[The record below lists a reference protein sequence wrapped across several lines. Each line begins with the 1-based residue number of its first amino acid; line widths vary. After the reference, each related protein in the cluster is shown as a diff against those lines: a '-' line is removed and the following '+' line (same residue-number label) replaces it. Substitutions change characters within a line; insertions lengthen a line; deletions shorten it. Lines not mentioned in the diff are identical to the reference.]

1 MRIRHIALGV
11 VATAVLA
18 CQSTRPTQAV
28 SAAAA
33 AGPSAPVA
41 RIGAEVITAGELDT
55 SIRGELNEMEQ
66 RTYDLRK
73 SALDQLINQRLVEA
87 KAKVAGKPVDEFLRA
102 ELAPKVGEPT
112 DEEARALYE
121 RAKAAGQVKEPFDQV
136 KAQIAQFLRRQ
147 KSEAVLAQYLEQIRA
162 EAKVEVLLPPY
173 LPAKV
178 EVAATGPSKG
188 PDSAPV
194 TIVEFSDFQCP
205 YCSKAEAT
213 VKDLLELEKY
223 KGKLKL
229 VYRDYPLPSHN
240 LAPKA
245 GEAAHCA
252 GDQGKYWEMH
262 DRLFANQKALEP
274 WSPHAEAIGLDV
286 KAFEAC
292 VGSDKHDAAIRRDM
306 AEAQKLGISG
316 TPGFLIGR
324 TDPKSS
330 KVRIAAALRGARPFA
345 DFKAEIEK
353 LLAEP
358 DKPAEAPPPAKK

>member
-18 CQSTRPTQAV
+18 CQPSRPKQA
-28 SAAAA
+28 SDAAAA

-41 RIGAEVITAGELDT
+41 RIGAEVITTGELDT

-66 RTYDLRK
+66 RTYELRK

-102 ELAPKVGEPT
+102 ELAPKVSEPT
-112 DEEARALYE
+112 DEETRALYE

-136 KAQIAQFLRRQ
+136 KGQIAQFLRRQ

-223 KGKLKL
+223 KGKIKL
-229 VYRDYPLPSHN
+229 VYRDYPLPNHN

-245 GEAAHCA
+245 AEAAHCA

-262 DRLFANQKALEP
+262 DRLFAATPKLEVTDLKAYARELK
-274 WSPHAEAIGLDV
+274 LDEGRFSKCLDSGEKSKV
-286 KAFEAC
+286 VADHFKA
-292 VGSDKHDAAIRRDM
+292 GNDAGVRGTPAFFINGRLISG
-306 AEAQKLGISG
+306 AQKLEAF
-316 TPGFLIGR
+316 TALV
-324 TDPKSS
+324 DAEL
-330 KVRIAAALRGARPFA
+330 AAR
-345 DFKAEIEK
+345 K
-353 LLAEP
+353 
-358 DKPAEAPPPAKK
+358 

>member
-1 MRIRHIALGV
+1 MRIRPHVLGLL
-11 VATAVLA
+11 ATALVA
-18 CQSTRPTQAV
+18 CQSTRPSQA
-28 SAAAA
+28 SDAAAA
-33 AGPSAPVA
+33 AGLNAPVA
-41 RIGAEVITAGELDT
+41 RIGAEVITAGDLDK

-73 SALDQLINQRLVEA
+73 SALDNLINQKLVESKA
-87 KAKVAGKPVDEFLRA
+87 KAAAKPVDEFLRV

-173 LPAKV
+173 LPTKI
-178 EVAATGPSKG
+178 EVSATGPSKG
-188 PDSAPV
+188 PDAAPV
-194 TIVEFSDFQCP
+194 TIVEFSDYQCP
-205 YCSKAEAT
+205 YCVKAEAT
-213 VKDLLELEKY
+213 VKDLFELEKY

-262 DRLFANQKALEP
+262 DRLFAGAPKLEVTDLKAYARELK
-274 WSPHAEAIGLDV
+274 LDEGRFTKCLDSGE
-286 KAFEAC
+286 KAKVVADHFKA
-292 VGSDKHDAAIRRDM
+292 GNDAGVRGTPAFFINGRLISG
-306 AEAQKLGISG
+306 AQKLEAF
-316 TPGFLIGR
+316 TALI
-324 TDPKSS
+324 D
-330 KVRIAAALRGARPFA
+330 
-345 DFKAEIEK
+345 AE
-353 LLAEP
+353 LA
-358 DKPAEAPPPAKK
+358 AKK

>member
-147 KSEAVLAQYLEQIRA
+147 KSEAVLAQYLEQVRA

-245 GEAAHCA
+245 AEAAHCA

-262 DRLFANQKALEP
+262 DRLFAAAPKLEVTDLKAYARELK
-274 WSPHAEAIGLDV
+274 LDEGRFTKCLDSGE
-286 KAFEAC
+286 KAKVVADHFKA
-292 VGSDKHDAAIRRDM
+292 GNDAGVRGTPAFFINGRLISG
-306 AEAQKLGISG
+306 AQKLEAF
-316 TPGFLIGR
+316 T
-324 TDPKSS
+324 
-330 KVRIAAALRGARPFA
+330 ALV
-345 DFKAEIEK
+345 DAE
-353 LLAEP
+353 LA
-358 DKPAEAPPPAKK
+358 AKK

>member
-18 CQSTRPTQAV
+18 CKSPTPAQTT
-28 SAAAA
+28 AAGAA

-136 KAQIAQFLRRQ
+136 KAQITQFLRRQ
-147 KSEAVLAQYLEQIRA
+147 KSEAVLAQYLEQVRA

-194 TIVEFSDFQCP
+194 TIVEFSDYQCP

-213 VKDLLELEKY
+213 VKDLLDLEKY
-223 KGKLKL
+223 KGKIKL

-245 GEAAHCA
+245 AEAAHCA

-262 DRLFANQKALEP
+262 DRLFAAAPKLEVTDLKGYARELKLDEGRFTKCLDSGEKAKVVAD
-274 WSPHAEAIGLDV
+274 HF
-286 KAFEAC
+286 KA
-292 VGSDKHDAAIRRDM
+292 GNDAGVRGTPAFFINGRLISG
-306 AEAQKLGISG
+306 AQKLEAF
-316 TPGFLIGR
+316 TALV
-324 TDPKSS
+324 DAEL
-330 KVRIAAALRGARPFA
+330 AAR
-345 DFKAEIEK
+345 K
-353 LLAEP
+353 
-358 DKPAEAPPPAKK
+358 